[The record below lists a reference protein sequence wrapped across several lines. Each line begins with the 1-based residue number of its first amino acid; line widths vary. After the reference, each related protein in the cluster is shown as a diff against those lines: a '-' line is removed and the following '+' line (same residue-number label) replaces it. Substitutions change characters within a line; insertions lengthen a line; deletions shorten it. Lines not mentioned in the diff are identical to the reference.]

1 MTTVE
6 KRGGDRRAPEDRRAA
21 DRRAGADR
29 RVAQVEVE
37 VDRRV
42 GGRRF
47 VERRNEVRR
56 QLNDRRHLLT

>member
-1 MTTVE
+1 MTSAE
-6 KRGGDRRAPEDRRAA
+6 KRGQDRRAAEDRRAA
-21 DRRAGADR
+21 DRRAGVDR
-29 RVAQVEVE
+29 RVTQVAVE